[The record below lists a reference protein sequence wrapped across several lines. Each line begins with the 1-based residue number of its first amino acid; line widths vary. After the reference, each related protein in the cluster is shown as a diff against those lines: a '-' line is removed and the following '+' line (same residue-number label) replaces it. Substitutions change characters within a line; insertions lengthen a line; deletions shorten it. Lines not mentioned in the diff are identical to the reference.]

1 MALTALAM
9 RREGLLSGRT
19 LGRGQRAADNPGVAA
34 RGEGGSFP
42 MVPTEEVLPRGQR
55 KGDGIPALPI
65 PLVDGG
71 AARYRIE
78 PDDQGIGAGMS
89 SDRRIVVIE
98 ELHIRGTGNLLPGRA
113 IEVGKKWPAA
123 RAI

>member
-71 AARYRIE
+71 AACYRIE
-78 PDDQGIGAGMS
+78 PDDQGIGTGMS

-98 ELHIRGTGNLLPGRA
+98 ELHIRGTSTATR
-113 IEVGKKWPAA
+113 K
-123 RAI
+123 